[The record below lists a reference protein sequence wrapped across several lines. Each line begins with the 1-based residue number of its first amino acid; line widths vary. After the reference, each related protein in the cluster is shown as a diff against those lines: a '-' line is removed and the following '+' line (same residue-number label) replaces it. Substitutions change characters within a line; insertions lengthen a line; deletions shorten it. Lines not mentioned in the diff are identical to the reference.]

1 MGFYGFCPE
10 FWSCPFDGLERH
22 PKFWSCLFDGFLAGH
37 KKTCVLCCVV
47 ILCTSA
53 QTRKHEGTRRPTTHP
68 TFGTPST
75 ASPRPEPVPDA
86 GSRRAHTHTHAHTT
100 THSRQEHPK
109 ASREC
114 QCPRS
119 HKGAA
124 PPAAQGG
131 HARSPDQGG
140 HPPGQPPRPSLTPSP
155 SPPRLVPSKS
165 TPHSMGTIPNPSI
178 PHHEVQGST
187 RQTMNS
193 HKIP

>member
-22 PKFWSCLFDGFLAGH
+22 PKFWSCLFDGFLADH

-109 ASREC
+109 AS
-114 QCPRS
+114 PGMPMPT
-119 HKGAA
+119 K
-124 PPAAQGG
+124 PQGG
-131 HARSPDQGG
+131 RPPSGPGG
-140 HPPGQPPRPSLTPSP
+140 PRPQPRPGGPPPRPATPAIPHSIPLPPQAGTIKVNTTHHGHNSQPINTPSRGP
-155 SPPRLVPSKS
+155 GVN
-165 TPHSMGTIPNPSI
+165 TAN
-178 PHHEVQGST
+178 HEF
-187 RQTMNS
+187 
-193 HKIP
+193 P